1 MTDFTKRKAE
11 DVLQPGFLD
20 QYRGTMTFFH
30 LQLSRLNIDLF
41 IVEKILDFPSH
52 LFIAPPD
59 NIFLSQ
65 VVHNFLQVS
74 TLQITKLATDQGSDT
89 VTLPKFKNAM
99 LQEVIDQYQ
108 ADFREHLRESKFS
121 ERTRRMLEKATKLRD
136 SRIAHFLNNPS
147 SQLGSDELL
156 TLGDL
161 RSLRDE
167 LNAQLNV
174 LSFNTEYFT
183 LPISYHPA
191 VVHPVGT
198 DARSDIEMFLDGIA
212 IQSNIIHMPERHPER
227 WQHFRQSRS
236 ASVIDQINHYRE
248 KLGLPSA

>member
-1 MTDFTKRKAE
+1 MTDFTKCKPE
-11 DVLQPGFLD
+11 DVLQPGFID

-30 LQLSRLNIDLF
+30 LQLSRLNTDLF
-41 IVEKILDFPSH
+41 IVEKILLFPAD
-52 LFIAPPD
+52 LFIAPPE

-65 VVHNFLQVS
+65 VVHNFFQVS

-99 LQEVIDQYQ
+99 LQAVTDQFQ
-108 ADFREHLRESKFS
+108 GDFREHLRVSKFS
-121 ERTRRMLEKATKLRD
+121 ERTRRMLEKAMQLRD
-136 SRIAHFLNNPS
+136 SRIAHFLNDRS
-147 SQLGSDELL
+147 GRLGSDEVL

-191 VVHPVGT
+191 VIHPAGT

-212 IQSNIIHMPERHPER
+212 LQSNIIHMPERRPEQ
-227 WQHFRQSRS
+227 WQHFRQVRS
-236 ASVIDQINHYRE
+236 ASEIDKINDYRQ
-248 KLGLPSA
+248 KFGFPRA